1 MKTNLI
7 TGHAVV
13 LGLLALPLTAAS
25 IPTAKPEDV
34 GLSSERL
41 QRVHQMIQ
49 RHIDAGDISGAVTLV
64 ARKGRVAHL
73 EAHGLMDI
81 ESKKPMAKDTIFRLA
96 SMSKVVTGTAIM
108 MLVEEGKIRLTDPV
122 SKFIPEFRGQKVAV
136 ALPGGRGG
144 APAGGRG
151 GTQAAAAAA
160 PQFYTVPAEREITI
174 RDLLSHVS
182 GLGSGTLSNSDLARV
197 ARKDNENLAAYIPR
211 LGTTALEFQ
220 PGSRWAYSPGAG
232 FDTLGRIVEIAS
244 GQSFDQFLRQ
254 RIFDPLGMKDIFFY
268 ADADHQARQV
278 TMYQRNGNGL
288 QKQPT
293 SPGSQVYF
301 SGAGGLL
308 STAEDYLPLGQM
320 LVNGGQLNGKRLL
333 GPRTVE
339 MMSSVHVPD
348 TLPGRQRGEGF
359 GLSVRVISD
368 RVARASAVSTGSYGW
383 DGAFGTHL
391 WIDPKEQIVGI
402 LMIQTANQE
411 VGRDFEQAV
420 MQAVVE

>member
-13 LGLLALPLTAAS
+13 LALLALPLTAAS

-151 GTQAAAAAA
+151 GTQAAPAAA

-268 ADADHQARQV
+268 ADADHQPRQV

>member
-7 TGHAVV
+7 TVSAVLFAV
-13 LGLLALPLTAAS
+13 LALPLTAAS

-73 EAHGLMDI
+73 EAQGLMDI
-81 ESKKPMAKDTIFRLA
+81 ESKTPMAKDAMFRIA

-136 ALPGGRGG
+136 TLPTGRG
-144 APAGGRG
+144 ATPAG
-151 GTQAAAAAA
+151 AAAA

-174 RDLLSHVS
+174 RDLLTHVS

-197 ARKDNENLAAYIPR
+197 ARRDNENLAAYIPR

-232 FDTLGRIVEIAS
+232 FETLGRIVEIAS

-268 ADADHQARQV
+268 LDSAHQPRQV
-278 TMYQRNGNGL
+278 ALYQRSASGL
-288 QKQPT
+288 QKQAT
-293 SPGSQVYF
+293 NPGSQVYF

-333 GPRTVE
+333 GPRTVD

-368 RVARASAVSTGSYGW
+368 HVARASAVSTGSYGW

-420 MQAVVE
+420 MQAVIE

>member
-1 MKTNLI
+1 
-7 TGHAVV
+7 
-13 LGLLALPLTAAS
+13 
-25 IPTAKPEDV
+25 
-34 GLSSERL
+34 
-41 QRVHQMIQ
+41 
-49 RHIDAGDISGAVTLV
+49 
-64 ARKGRVAHL
+64 
-73 EAHGLMDI
+73 MDI

-136 ALPGGRGG
+136 ALPAGRGG
-144 APAGGRG
+144 AAAGGG
-151 GTQAAAAAA
+151 GSAPAA

-197 ARKDNENLAAYIPR
+197 ARRDNENLAAYIPR

-220 PGSRWAYSPGAG
+220 PGSRWAYSTGAG

-268 ADADHQARQV
+268 ADADHQPRQV
-278 TMYQRNGNGL
+278 TMYQRTGNSL

-333 GPRTVE
+333 GPRTV
-339 MMSSVHVPD
+339 
-348 TLPGRQRGEGF
+348 
-359 GLSVRVISD
+359 
-368 RVARASAVSTGSYGW
+368 
-383 DGAFGTHL
+383 
-391 WIDPKEQIVGI
+391 
-402 LMIQTANQE
+402 
-411 VGRDFEQAV
+411 
-420 MQAVVE
+420 

>member
-1 MKTNLI
+1 
-7 TGHAVV
+7 
-13 LGLLALPLTAAS
+13 
-25 IPTAKPEDV
+25 
-34 GLSSERL
+34 
-41 QRVHQMIQ
+41 MIQ

-64 ARKGRVAHL
+64 ARKGRIAHL

-81 ESKKPMAKDTIFRLA
+81 EAKTPMAKDALFRIA

-136 ALPGGRGG
+136 ALPAGRGG
-144 APAGGRG
+144 AAPGAN
-151 GTQAAAAAA
+151 AA

-174 RDLLSHVS
+174 RDLLTHVS

-197 ARKDNENLAAYIPR
+197 ARRDNENLAAYIPR

-232 FDTLGRIVEIAS
+232 FETLGRIVEIAS

-268 ADADHQARQV
+268 LDAAHQPRQV
-278 TMYQRNGNGL
+278 ALYQRSAGGL
-288 QKQPT
+288 QKQAT
-293 SPGSQVYF
+293 NPGSQVYF

-368 RVARASAVSTGSYGW
+368 HVARASAVSTGSYGW

-391 WIDPKEQIVGI
+391 WIDPKEQIVGV

-420 MQAVVE
+420 MQAVIE

>member
-7 TGHAVV
+7 SVRTVV
-13 LGLLALPLTAAS
+13 FALVALPLTAAS

-81 ESKKPMAKDTIFRLA
+81 ESKKPMPKDAIFRIA

-144 APAGGRG
+144 AAAGGRG
-151 GTQAAAAAA
+151 AAPAGAPAA

-232 FDTLGRIVEIAS
+232 FETLGRIVEIAS
-244 GQSFDQFLRQ
+244 GQPFDQFLRQ
-254 RIFDPLGMKDIFFY
+254 RIFDPLGMKDIFFF
-268 ADADHQARQV
+268 ADADHAPRQV
-278 TMYQRNGNGL
+278 TLYQRSGGAL
-288 QKQPT
+288 QPQAANH
-293 SPGSQVYF
+293 GSQVYF

-368 RVARASAVSTGSYGW
+368 HVARASAVSTGSFGW

-391 WIDPKEQIVGI
+391 WIDPKEQIVGV

-420 MQAVVE
+420 MQAVIE